1 MMTVDEMKKQLEKA
15 RQHSKE
21 NDGKV
26 MMCSERGP
34 VGYDL
39 VQSLIALVEQ
49 QQREIEALKA
59 KFIS

>member
-1 MMTVDEMKKQLEKA
+1 MNVEEMKMLLEKA

-21 NDGKV
+21 NNGKV

-34 VGYDL
+34 VGFE
-39 VQSLIALVEQ
+39 LIEGLIQIIEQ
-49 QQREIEALKA
+49 QQRELEAVKA